1 MSGRLSGKIAV
12 ITGGASGIGRATA
25 LTFLREGASVLIGDL
40 NEASIAETS
49 AVVAKQGVADRFA
62 SLRVDV
68 ASETDNIAMIALAVQ
83 RFGGV
88 DCIFNNAG
96 VGGAFGPI
104 GDTTVDEWDFTFDV
118 LVRGVFLGIKH
129 ASRQMQQQG
138 RGGSIINTA
147 SVAGLAGG
155 GGPHAYSAAK
165 AAVVNLTRAVMTELA
180 GARIRVNAIAPGL
193 INTPLA
199 VGEGK
204 ENSVNA
210 LIARKQ
216 PWPDMGQPS
225 DIANTAL
232 FLASDES
239 KFINGAIIVVDGG
252 LTALGP
258 DAFGHGPESRMI
270 RKAGLNTGTT
280 GVAGVLRDVVR

>member
-40 NEASIAETS
+40 NEANIAETS
-49 AVVAKQGVADRFA
+49 ALVAKQGVADRFA

-88 DCIFNNAG
+88 YCIFNNAG

>member
-25 LTFLREGASVLIGDL
+25 LTFLREGASVVIGDL
-40 NEASIAETS
+40 NEANIAATS
-49 AVVAKQGVADRFA
+49 ALVARQGVADRFA

-68 ASETDNIAMIALAVQ
+68 ASETDNIAMIALAVKQ
-83 RFGGV
+83 FGGV

-129 ASRQMQQQG
+129 ASRQMQLQG

-165 AAVVNLTRAVMTELA
+165 AAVVNLTRVVMTELA

-204 ENSVNA
+204 ENSVRA

-280 GVAGVLRDVVR
+280 GVTGVLRDVVR

>member
-40 NEASIAETS
+40 NEANIAETS
-49 AVVAKQGVADRFA
+49 ALVAKQGVADRFA

-129 ASRQMQQQG
+129 ASKQMQQQG

>member
-40 NEASIAETS
+40 NEANIAETS
-49 AVVAKQGVADRFA
+49 ALVAKQGVTDRFA